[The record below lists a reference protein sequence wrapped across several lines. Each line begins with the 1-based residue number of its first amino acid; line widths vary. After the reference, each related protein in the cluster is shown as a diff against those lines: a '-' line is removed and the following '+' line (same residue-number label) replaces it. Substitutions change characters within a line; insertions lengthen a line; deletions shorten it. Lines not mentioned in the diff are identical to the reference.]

1 MKNIVQAKNRAPRG
15 KQQTQLALIDAGIK
29 LFSQRGL
36 KNVSVRQ
43 LADEAGVNHSLLFRH
58 FGNKD
63 GLIKAVFAARFEQM
77 GAFNPEQI
85 SNGEKM
91 LETSIRA
98 VMQDEQ
104 LWRLMT
110 FAALEGEEW
119 ILRSIPSPYI
129 ASTLS
134 QLDKRQKE
142 GSIYNGVEAAVLLGS
157 GFALGLGWA
166 VFRKILMSLAGAHD
180 RDFEELRIQVDK
192 LWEDLIAPRTNKE

>member
-1 MKNIVQAKNRAPRG
+1 MSVIEKPPRG
-15 KQQTQLALIDAGIK
+15 KQQVQRALIDAGIK
-29 LFSQRGL
+29 LFSERGM
-36 KNVSVRQ
+36 KNVSVRE

-63 GLIKAVFAARFEQM
+63 GLIKVVFEERFEKM
-77 GAFNPEQI
+77 GVFNSSQLTD
-85 SNGEKM
+85 GEKM

-110 FAALEGEEW
+110 FAALEGGDW

-129 ASTLS
+129 QATLS
-134 QLDKRQKE
+134 QLEKSQNE
-142 GSIYNGVEAAVLLGS
+142 GSIYNGVEPSVLLGS

-166 VFRKILMSLAGAHD
+166 VFRKILMSMAGAQN
-180 RDFEELRIQVDK
+180 RDFEELRVQVDK
-192 LWEDLIAPRTNKE
+192 LWEDLLEPRK

>member
-1 MKNIVQAKNRAPRG
+1 
-15 KQQTQLALIDAGIK
+15 
-29 LFSQRGL
+29 
-36 KNVSVRQ
+36 
-43 LADEAGVNHSLLFRH
+43 
-58 FGNKD
+58 
-63 GLIKAVFAARFEQM
+63 
-77 GAFNPEQI
+77 
-85 SNGEKM
+85 
-91 LETSIRA
+91 
-98 VMQDEQ
+98 
-104 LWRLMT
+104 MT
-110 FAALEGEEW
+110 FAALEGEDW

-129 ASTLS
+129 ASPLS